1 MKKTFLAM
9 AVLLAGTSAAQAAG
23 ELQLYNW
30 GDYTNP
36 ELITKFEAETG
47 IKVTITDYDSNDTAL
62 AKIEAGGHGFDL
74 VVPSNSWVPIFIEKE
89 LIQKLDM
96 SKLPN
101 HANIAPQW
109 IDVPWDPG
117 RTYTVPWQW
126 GSTGVAVNKTAYS
139 GDINT
144 SAIFMDPPPELE
156 GKVNVT
162 PEMNDVMSLALMY
175 VGGEPCTEDTA
186 MLKKARDAL
195 MAAKPKWL
203 SMDYGMTEKMA
214 ANDVMAS
221 VYWNGA
227 IFRARLQNPDV
238 VYGYPKEGYPL
249 WMDSVALLSDAKN
262 VDEAHQFL
270 NFIMAPEN
278 AALISSFARYANGI
292 TGSDPF
298 MPEDMKTAPE
308 IIVPDDLKSAGKFL
322 PTCSKK
328 AQDYYNAIWTEL
340 RK

>member
-1 MKKTFLAM
+1 MKTA
-9 AVLLAGTSAAQAAG
+9 LLAIAVFLGGTALAQAAG

-30 GDYTNP
+30 GDYTSP
-36 ELITKFEAETG
+36 ELIDKFEAATG

-62 AKIEAGGHGFDL
+62 AKIEAGAAGFDL
-74 VVPSNSWVPIFIEKE
+74 VVPSNSWVPIYIEKG
-89 LIQKLDM
+89 LIQPLDL

-101 HANIAPQW
+101 HANIASQW
-109 IDVPWDPG
+109 MDVPWDPG

-144 SAIFMDPPPELE
+144 SAIFMDPPPELV

-175 VGGEPCTEDTA
+175 VGGEPCTEDKEV
-186 MLKKARDAL
+186 LKKVRDAL
-195 MAAKPKWL
+195 
-203 SMDYGMTEKMA
+203 MA

-227 IFRARLQNPDV
+227 IFRARLKNPDV

-249 WMDSVALLSDAKN
+249 WMDSVALLKDAQN
-262 VDEAHQFL
+262 VDEAYQFL
-270 NFIMAPEN
+270 NFIMEPEN

-292 TGSDPF
+292 TGSEQY
-298 MPEDMKTAPE
+298 MPEDMKTAVE
-308 IIVPDDLKSAGKFL
+308 INIPAEYKDKGVFL
-322 PTCSKK
+322 PACPKEVNDIYT
-328 AQDYYNAIWTEL
+328 AIWTEL
-340 RK
+340 TK